1 MAIRFYRHVVETAA
15 PVAAQVVDIA
25 VEQADKNETEQS
37 VSASASIQFCTVAP
51 S

>member
-25 VEQADKNETEQS
+25 AAQAVQVRAGKKLAVRS
-37 VSASASIQFCTVAP
+37 VA
-51 S
+51 